1 MENIYT
7 PYPKSTQHSNS
18 PQPKKEVLQFLLG
31 YSAALQISKS
41 KKIGALDMIL
51 N

>member
-7 PYPKSTQHSNS
+7 PYPKSSQVNAKNS
-18 PQPKKEVLQFLLG
+18 PKKEVLDFLLG
-31 YSAALQISKS
+31 FSAALQINPS
-41 KKIGALDMIL
+41 KKIGKLEMLL